1 MNVRK
6 ILHWALIAYIL
17 IQPFMEI
24 IYFYQGRLATI
35 APVTIPT
42 LVRVLWTLAMVALFL
57 WMERKDKFGWGL
69 FGYGVLVVGYLGLH
83 LFLTR
88 HALAGVT
95 DGFHYSMGT
104 EIGYVIRVVF
114 PIIILMISYRIPVYE
129 KTMEWVTWLVG
140 FLFSGTIFFSNLF
153 EIAVASYNKAESIQ
167 GNIFDWFNAVNPLG
181 YTRLASDGFFL
192 FANTTSAI
200 LALFSALMLYYLINQ
215 PRWWKYALVAIQLL
229 ASLMVGTRTAII
241 GFLASLVLV
250 TGAAVFFGQI
260 RRQKSS
266 TGIIAF
272 VSVGVLAFG
281 FLYPYSPAVARG
293 GANDAAETRTT
304 SQRKSRDPVMNQIKA
319 AVKSDPAEAQRLQ
332 HNFVATQLN
341 IVTTYGNVVSATNPW
356 EHYPADWFQ
365 LMNWPGAQQINYRQV
380 EKFNLGI
387 ITREISAPIRLLF
400 GVSYTRMTYFIFN
413 YERDFLNQFYTLGLL
428 GLIIFQLPFILAFLW
443 LAWRFVRTPGQFN
456 FINFS
461 YLLGLALFFA
471 SAFMTGNV
479 IDSLTAAS
487 LAAFFLGQ
495 RLRAVTWAEKV
506 PDSTPAG
513 DSSDVIGRGA

>member
-1 MNVRK
+1 MHVRK

-24 IYFYQGRLATI
+24 IYFYQGRLATLG
-35 APVTIPT
+35 PVTIPT
-42 LVRVLWTLAMVALFL
+42 FVRVLWTLAMVLLFL

-69 FGYGVLVVGYLGLH
+69 FAYGVLVVGYLGLH
-83 LFLTR
+83 VFLTR

-95 DGFHYSMGT
+95 DGFHYSIST
-104 EIGYVIRVVF
+104 ELGYVIRVLF
-114 PIIILMISYRIPVYE
+114 PILILIISYRVPVYE
-129 KTMEWVTWLVG
+129 KTMEWITWVVG
-140 FLFSGTIFFSNLF
+140 LLFSGTIVLSNLL

-200 LALFSALMLYYLINQ
+200 LALFSVLMIYYLINQ
-215 PRWWKYALVAIQLL
+215 PRWWKYCFVAVQLL
-229 ASLMVGTRTAII
+229 ASLMIGTRTAII
-241 GFLASLVLV
+241 GFLASLILV
-250 TGAAVFFGQI
+250 TGAALFFDKLHFRKQDAGLL
-260 RRQKSS
+260 S
-266 TGIIAF
+266 F
-272 VSVGVLAFG
+272 VTISMLVFG

-293 GANDAAETRTT
+293 GSNTAAETRTT
-304 SQRKSRDPVMNQIKA
+304 TQRKSQNPVMNQIKRA
-319 AVKSDPAEAQRLQ
+319 IKDDPQDAQRLQ

-365 LMNWPGAQQINYRQV
+365 LMNWPGGQQINYRQV
-380 EKFNLGI
+380 EKFNVNI
-387 ITREISAPIRLLF
+387 IAREMSKPIRLLF
-400 GVSYTRMTYFIFN
+400 GISYTRMTYFIFN
-413 YERDFLNQFYTLGLL
+413 YERDFLNQFYTLGIL
-428 GLIIFQLPFILAFLW
+428 GLLIFQLPFIIACLW
-443 LAWRFVRTPGQFN
+443 LAWRFFRTPGQFN
-456 FINFS
+456 FLNFS
-461 YLLGLALFFA
+461 YLLGMALFFA

-495 RLRAVTWAEKV
+495 RLRAVAWSQDV
-506 PDSTPAG
+506 PEQQNTIPRQ
-513 DSSDVIGRGA
+513 IN